1 VEPGLT
7 AQRLD
12 FGIDT
17 RTGRWRS
24 TPLDALATLLGE
36 LAQEPVVTLLAGTAL
51 ETALTDGPEPVRRA
65 VGTRLAGDERL
76 AELGVA
82 VVGVRVLAVRA
93 APELE
98 RALQTPTREAAQAR
112 ADEATYRR
120 RADAVERE
128 RAIGENELQSK
139 IELARREE
147 QLVEQR
153 GANAR
158 RQAELEAEA
167 ESVAAEGA
175 AARTR
180 TTAAADADQVR
191 LAGAAEADRAR
202 AAAAAEADRALALA
216 VVAAERVRT
225 VGAAEL
231 ERDRLAADVEA
242 ARVRDVGV
250 AEAAGEAAR
259 VAALRDVPV
268 DVLGVLALRELAARL
283 PDIGQL
289 TITPDVLTG
298 LVARLATPSIEAA

>member
-1 VEPGLT
+1 
-7 AQRLD
+7 
-12 FGIDT
+12 
-17 RTGRWRS
+17 
-24 TPLDALATLLGE
+24 
-36 LAQEPVVTLLAGTAL
+36 
-51 ETALTDGPEPVRRA
+51 
-65 VGTRLAGDERL
+65 
-76 AELGVA
+76 VA

-112 ADEATYRR
+112 ADGATYRR

-128 RAIGENELQSK
+128 RAIRENELQSK

-180 TTAAADADQVR
+180 TTAAAEADQVR
-191 LAGAAEADRAR
+191 LAGAAEA
-202 AAAAAEADRALALA
+202 
-216 VVAAERVRT
+216 ERVR
-225 VGAAEL
+225 E
-231 ERDRLAADVEA
+231 
-242 ARVRDVGV
+242 VGV

-268 DVLGVLALRELAARL
+268 DVLGALALRELAARL
-283 PDIGQL
+283 PEIGQL

-298 LVARLATPSIEAA
+298 LVAHLATPSIEAA